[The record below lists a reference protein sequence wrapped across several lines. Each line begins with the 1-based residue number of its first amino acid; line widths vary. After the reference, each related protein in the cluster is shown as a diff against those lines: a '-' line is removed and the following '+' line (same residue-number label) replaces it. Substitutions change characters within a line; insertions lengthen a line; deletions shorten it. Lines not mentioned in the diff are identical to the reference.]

1 MSCVSR
7 NVSMPS
13 ANEDTMHGVYTSGM
27 RLFRGG
33 EEYMQHVIHR
43 LVLGIEG
50 YCFALISRP
59 RDRVQVEVDDLW
71 EPTNISGKWSV
82 LQKHAAMRDTVTSF
96 SNSFSSGSLSRA
108 SSAATTR
115 TSGKPLLRAVS
126 LTSAAVSSVTVR
138 IHDNCGT
145 YFMISRSASCSDLTN
160 ADVNALEMIS
170 KWNYPVNRL
179 SPSLRVPVSSPEN
192 KSSGFMY
199 GTWK

>member
-1 MSCVSR
+1 MT
-7 NVSMPS
+7 PP
-13 ANEDTMHGVYTSGM
+13 NEDTMHGVYTSGM

-50 YCFALISRP
+50 YCFAMISRP
-59 RDRVQVEVDDLW
+59 RDCVQVDVDDLW
-71 EPTNISGKWSV
+71 EPMNISGKWSV
-82 LQKHAAMRDTVTSF
+82 LQKNAAMRDTMPDF
-96 SNSFSSGSLSRA
+96 SSSFSSISLSRA
-108 SSAATTR
+108 SSLSSTATIR

-126 LTSAAVSSVTVR
+126 LTSAALPSVTVR

-145 YFMISRSASCSDLTN
+145 YFRISRSASCSDLTD
-160 ADVNALEMIS
+160 ADVKALEMIS
-170 KWNYPVNRL
+170 KWNYPVDRL

-192 KSSGFMY
+192 KSSGFLY